1 MMDGW
6 RMRVDGEEWENG
18 MRAIRREEEKTSNAE
33 SSSITYVT
41 S

>member
-18 MRAIRREEEKTSNAE
+18 MRAIRREEKTSNAE